1 MQTATLSPAAAR
13 QGITQ
18 NGLKLLA
25 LSLMLLDHIYYFFGF
40 TGAIPLVFTWWRAG
54 PIPAAKRAISCA
66 SGCWGQAWALCS
78 MPVF

>member
-25 LSLMLLDHIYYFFGF
+25 LCLMLLDHIYYFFGF
-40 TGAIPLVFTWWRAG
+40 MI
-54 PIPAAKRAISCA
+54 
-66 SGCWGQAWALCS
+66 
-78 MPVF
+78 